1 MSTNT
6 PSGNIYGEGNYE
18 ASRRFNEA
26 EHRFVEEGKVAE
38 AAPATPPKSAEEEE
52 ALLHAEE
59 EAKLHAKGEDPE
71 LVEAVRQDASHVP
84 PSNTAGSSAE
94 SGS

>member
-38 AAPATPPKSAEEEE
+38 AAPDTPPKSAEEEE
-52 ALLHAEE
+52 ALLRRRGRS
-59 EAKLHAKGEDPE
+59 EAA
-71 LVEAVRQDASHVP
+71 RQGRGSRTGRSG
-84 PSNTAGSSAE
+84 PS
-94 SGS
+94 